1 MCFMIREYRKKKG
14 LTQEQLAERLS
25 ISTRQLQRIEKN
37 ETKTSIETL
46 NRIREVLNISD
57 EDIVKILKKEKKK
70 DLISQK

>member
-57 EDIVKILKKEKKK
+57 EDIVKILKQEKKK

>member
-1 MCFMIREYRKKKG
+1 MIREYRKKKG

-57 EDIVKILKKEKKK
+57 EDIVKILKQEKKK